1 MMRLSRPLH
10 NGFDPAIF
18 KKRLWD
24 ARHARNWRIRDLAR
38 AAGLSR
44 QLVEDLSSGAKLPTT
59 LVLNKLAEV
68 LGVRAE
74 WLGGMVR

>member
-1 MMRLSRPLH
+1 MSRLSRPRH
-10 NGFDPAIF
+10 NGFDPALF

-24 ARHARNWRIRDLAR
+24 ARHVRDWRIRDLAR
-38 AAGLSR
+38 AAGVSR
-44 QLVEDLSSGAKLPTT
+44 QLVEDLSSGAKLPTM